1 MPKGGCN
8 EKRGTDHT
16 EHGKI
21 CGSQEQTFR
30 GRDSIQNQI
39 VDSGGLGRTIGARTN
54 LLGRAGE
61 HTEFSTQYYIY
72 VPKEYEQRARH
83 VINEK

>member
-1 MPKGGCN
+1 M
-8 EKRGTDHT
+8 KREVLITQSMERFVEARNRLSGAGIPYKT
-16 EHGKI
+16 K
-21 CGSQEQTFR
+21 
-30 GRDSIQNQI
+30 I

-72 VPKEYEQRARH
+72 VPKGYEQRARH